1 VRGELCERNENPLN
15 EKFFDPIQQQ
25 AFITR
30 LRTELEVIAMQCDIL
45 EEVQRRTGVNVDT
58 RETKRL
64 IAQLES
70 KIALL
75 ESRYTT
81 VN

>member
-1 VRGELCERNENPLN
+1 MRGSDRERKENSLSQ
-15 EKFFDPIQQQ
+15 KFFDPIQQQ

-30 LRTELEVIAMQCDIL
+30 LRTELEILATQADIL
-45 EEVQRRTGVNVDT
+45 REVQMRNGVDVDM
-58 RETKRL
+58 RETTRL

>member
-1 VRGELCERNENPLN
+1 MN